1 MAALCEVSYPKAGI
15 VPELSF
21 GSHFFQD
28 IVESNIFYA
37 AIFDG
42 EEGIVFRPDQVLS
55 RENVFAEI
63 YSGEKKWGS
72 VVHIAQTPALTLHS
86 DITNQKLLI
95 YWD

>member
-1 MAALCEVSYPKAGI
+1 
-15 VPELSF
+15 
-21 GSHFFQD
+21 
-28 IVESNIFYA
+28 VESNIFYA

-63 YSGEKKWGS
+63 YSGEKKWSS
-72 VVHIAQTPALTLHS
+72 VIHIAQTPNLTLHS